1 MLKVDIRRK
10 KACHFLYRYRRCSLR
25 YKIKPG
31 MCCTR
36 HLVAKGTL
44 YDVCQLRSDSP
55 NSPHRKT
62 ARSHEDTFCALMA
75 ENRASAALFT
85 YASAHTPTHK
95 KKKKRGTLTESS
107 FWGSLFLFFFF
118 FFKENQEFTKLQKSQ
133 QRMDNLEATL

>member
-95 KKKKRGTLTESS
+95 KKKKRDTHRKLLLGFTL
-107 FWGSLFLFFFF
+107 LILLF

>member
-25 YKIKPG
+25 YRIKPG

-62 ARSHEDTFCALMA
+62 ARSHGDTFCALMA

-95 KKKKRGTLTESS
+95 KKKKRDTHRKLLLGFTL
-107 FWGSLFLFFFF
+107 LILLFFF
-118 FFKENQEFTKLQKSQ
+118 KGKSRVYETTEITTK
-133 QRMDNLEATL
+133 NG